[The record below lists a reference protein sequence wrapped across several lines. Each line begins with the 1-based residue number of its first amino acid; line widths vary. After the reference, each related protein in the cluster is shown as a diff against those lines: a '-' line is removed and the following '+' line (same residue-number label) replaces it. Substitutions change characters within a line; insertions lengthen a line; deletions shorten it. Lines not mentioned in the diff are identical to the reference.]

1 MKLTVKTKDGGIHPF
16 TCDTFKV
23 ESGGLTIIA
32 RDGEVIAYFKD
43 DWSYVIREI
52 A

>member
-1 MKLTVKTKDGGIHPF
+1 MKLTVKTKDGQGHVF
-16 TCDTFKV
+16 TCESFRV
-23 ESGGLTIIA
+23 ESGGLSIFA
-32 RDGEVIAYFKD
+32 RDGEVMAYFKD